1 MHEARW
7 GRISSVND
15 SRPDPDEL
23 LRRVAEE
30 ERQAE
35 RGKLTLF
42 FGAAPGVGKTY
53 AMLVAAREEQAE
65 GRDLLVGIVETH
77 GRAETSALLEGL
89 PVLPRRPVPYRGVV
103 LQEFDIDA
111 ALARRPALLLVDEL
125 AHTNAEGSRHP
136 KRWQDVEE
144 LLDAGI
150 DVYSTLNVQ
159 HVESLKDVV
168 AQITGVTV
176 RETVPDSMLEQAHE
190 IRLADLPPDELL
202 ERLREGKVYISEQAA
217 RAVDSFFRKGNL
229 IALRELA
236 LRRTAERV
244 DAQMR
249 QYRRDQGIEATWA
262 ATERLLVCLSWSPH
276 SARVVREAS
285 RMARGLHATWLAVY
299 VETPGSVRLSA
310 EDKAWLSEN
319 LRLAAQLGAEVVT
332 VSDEKPAEAILR
344 VARERNVTK
353 IVVGKPRA
361 LRKRDRIFGSF
372 VDDIVKES
380 GTIDVY
386 VTAGSSGPP
395 ETLPDRRP
403 RSAPGRLG
411 YLAAAGLVVLV
422 TVVARFAFGHAYLAD
437 VVMLYLLGV
446 VVASLTLDR
455 WPSLSTAVLSVVAFD
470 FFFIP
475 PYLTFSVS
483 DFRHVVTF
491 TVMLLVGVVI
501 NHLTLRVR
509 EQATGARERERRT
522 AALYE
527 MSRALGEGVERS
539 ALVTRAADHI
549 ARVFESDVLVF
560 VSDERDLSVI
570 HRTTGGRVQA
580 SAQELG
586 VARWVWTNRKQAGL
600 STNTLP
606 GSPGLFIPLATTHG
620 LLGVLGVVPKDPSRF
635 DDPEEHRFL
644 EAFAA
649 QMGVAVERTQLSE
662 QAQTARL
669 DADREELRNALLSSV
684 SHDLRTP
691 LGVIEGASSALLD
704 AEVTL
709 DPSTRRDLV
718 ETIHE
723 EAERLNRRVRNLLD
737 MTRFEAGAV
746 RLDYEWQSL
755 EEVVGA
761 ALARVEKHL
770 GGREITV
777 SLPPE
782 LPLVLCDGVLI
793 EQVLVNL
800 LENAIKYSP
809 ADTPVEVS
817 GSDAAGE
824 VVATV
829 ADRGAG
835 IVAGEEDRIF
845 EKFYRSERTRATGG
859 VGLGLAICRAIVS
872 AHSGRIWAEN
882 RPAGGS
888 AFRFSLPKGQESAA
902 LPPREEEEP

>member
-1 MHEARW
+1 V
-7 GRISSVND
+7 SD

-23 LRRVAEE
+23 LRRVAQE
-30 ERQAE
+30 ERRAE
-35 RGKLTLF
+35 RGQLTLF

-53 AMLVAAREEQAE
+53 AMLLAASEERKA
-65 GRDLLVGIVETH
+65 GRDVLVGVVETH
-77 GRAETSALLEGL
+77 GRAETAALLEGL
-89 PVLPRRPVPYRGVV
+89 AVLPRRPIPYRSVT
-103 LQEFDIDA
+103 LLELDIDA
-111 ALARRPALLLVDEL
+111 ALARRPGLLLVDEL
-125 AHTNAEGSRHP
+125 AHTNADGCRHP

-159 HVESLKDVV
+159 HVESLRDVV

-176 RETVPDSMLEQAHE
+176 RETVPDVALEQAHE
-190 IRLADLPPDELL
+190 FRLVDLPPDELL
-202 ERLREGKVYISEQAA
+202 ERLREGKVYVADQAG
-217 RAVDSFFRKGNL
+217 RAVQSFFRKGNL

-249 QYRRDQGIEATWA
+249 QYRREEGIEATWA

-285 RMARGLHATWLAVY
+285 RMARGLHASWLAVY
-299 VETPGSVRLSA
+299 VETPGAARLSA

-332 VSDEKPAEAILR
+332 LSDEKPAEAILR
-344 VARERNVTK
+344 VAQDRNVTK

-361 LRKRDRIFGSF
+361 LRRRDRIFGSF
-372 VDDIVKES
+372 VDDIVKSS

-386 VTAGSSGPP
+386 VTAGSSGPS
-395 ETLPDRRP
+395 EILPDRRP

-411 YLAAAGLVVLV
+411 YLAAASLVVLV

-446 VVASLTLDR
+446 VIASLSFDR
-455 WPSLSTAVLSVVAFD
+455 GPSLSTAVLSVLAFD

-475 PYLTFSVS
+475 PYFTFSVN

-491 TVMLLVGVVI
+491 TVMLFVGVVI

-527 MSRALGEGVERS
+527 MSRALGHAVERS
-539 ALVTRAADHI
+539 TLVTTAADHI

-560 VSDERDLSVI
+560 VPDERDLSVV
-570 HRTTGGRVQA
+570 HRTTGLVQA

-586 VARWVWTNRKQAGL
+586 VARWVWTNRKEAGL

-620 LLGVLGVVPKDPSRF
+620 LLGVLGVVPKNPSRF
-635 DDPEEHRFL
+635 DDPEERRFL
-644 EAFAA
+644 QAFAA

-669 DADREELRNALLSSV
+669 DADREQLRNALLSSV

-704 AEVTL
+704 AEMTL
-709 DPSTRRDLV
+709 DTDARRDLA

-755 EEVVGA
+755 EEIVGA
-761 ALARVEKHL
+761 ALSRVESRL
-770 GGREITV
+770 GGRRVTV

-782 LPLVLCDGVLI
+782 LPLVSCDGILI

-800 LENAIKYSP
+800 LENALKYSP
-809 ADTPVEVS
+809 PDSPIEVS
-817 GSDAAGE
+817 GHDAASE
-824 VVATV
+824 IVVTV

-835 IVAGEEDRIF
+835 LVPGEEERIF
-845 EKFYRSERTRATGG
+845 EKFYRSERNHATGG

-872 AHSGRIWAEN
+872 AHGGRIWAEN
-882 RPAGGS
+882 GAPSGA
-888 AFRFSLPKGQESAA
+888 AFRFSLPKGGESAS
-902 LPPREEEEP
+902 LPPEEEEEP

>member
-1 MHEARW
+1 LTE
-7 GRISSVND
+7 V
-15 SRPDPDEL
+15 RPDPDEL

-30 ERQAE
+30 QSRAH
-35 RGKLTLF
+35 RGQLTLF

-53 AMLVAAREEQAE
+53 AMLIAAREERLT
-65 GRDLLVGIVETH
+65 GRDVLVGIVETH
-77 GRAETSALLEGL
+77 GRSETAALLEGL
-89 PVLPRRPVPYRGVV
+89 PVLPRRAVPYHGVI
-103 LQEFDIDA
+103 LHEFDLDQS
-111 ALARRPALLLVDEL
+111 LTRRPGLLLVDEL

-150 DVYSTLNVQ
+150 DVFSTLNVQ

-176 RETVPDSMLEQAHE
+176 RETVPDSMLEAAHE

-202 ERLREGKVYISEQAA
+202 ERLRDGKVYIPDQAR
-217 RAVDSFFRKGNL
+217 RAATSFFRKGNL

-249 QYRRDQGIEATWA
+249 QYRRDEGIEATWA

-285 RMARGLHATWLAVY
+285 RMARGLHASWLAVY
-299 VETPGSVRLSA
+299 VETPAAVRLSA

-344 VARERNVTK
+344 VARARNVTK

-372 VDDIVKES
+372 VDDIVKGS

-386 VTAGSSGPP
+386 ATAGSSGPA
-395 ETLPDRRP
+395 ETLPDRHP
-403 RSAPGRLG
+403 RAAPRRLG
-411 YLAAAGLVVLV
+411 FLTAAGLVVLV
-422 TVVARFAFGHAYLAD
+422 TLVARFAFGHAYLAD

-446 VVASLTLDR
+446 VIASLSLDR
-455 WPSLSTAVLSVVAFD
+455 WPSLSTAALSVVAFD

-475 PYLTFSVS
+475 PYYTFSVA

-491 TVMLLVGVVI
+491 TVMLLVGIVI

-509 EQATGARERERRT
+509 NQATGARERERRT

-527 MSRALGEGVERS
+527 MSRALGEAGERS
-539 ALVTRAADHI
+539 ALVARAADQI
-549 ARVFESDVLVF
+549 ARVFLSDVLVF
-560 VSDERDLSVI
+560 VPDEQDLVVV
-570 HRTTGGRVQA
+570 HRTTGPVQA

-586 VARWVWTNRKQAGL
+586 VARWVWTNRKEAGL

-620 LLGVLGVVPKDPSRF
+620 LLGVLGLVPRDSSRF
-635 DDPEEHRFL
+635 DDPEERRFL

-649 QMGVAVERTQLSE
+649 QMGVAVERTHLAE

-669 DADREELRNALLSSV
+669 DADREQLRNALLSSV

-704 AEVTL
+704 AEVSL
-709 DPSTRRDLV
+709 DAPTRRDLA

-737 MTRFEAGAV
+737 MTRLEAGAV

-761 ALARVEKHL
+761 ALARVESRL
-770 GGREITV
+770 GGRLVTV
-777 SLPPE
+777 VLAPD
-782 LPLVLCDGVLI
+782 LPLLSFDGILI
-793 EQVLVNL
+793 EQVIVNL
-800 LENAIKYSP
+800 LENAMKYSP
-809 ADTPVEVS
+809 AGASIEISAEDR
-817 GSDAAGE
+817 AAE
-824 VVATV
+824 VVV
-829 ADRGAG
+829 AVEDEGAG
-835 IVAGEEDRIF
+835 ILPGEEDRIF
-845 EKFYRSERTRATGG
+845 EKFYRSERNRATGG

-872 AHSGRIWAEN
+872 AHGGRIWAEN
-882 RPAGGS
+882 RAARGS
-888 AFRFSLPKGQESAA
+888 AFRFSLPKGRESAA

>member
-1 MHEARW
+1 
-7 GRISSVND
+7 VND

-30 ERQAE
+30 KRQAE

-53 AMLVAAREEQAE
+53 AMLEAAAEEQEA
-65 GRDLLVGIVETH
+65 GRDVLVGVVETH
-77 GRAETSALLEGL
+77 GRAETAALLAGL
-89 PVLPRRPVPYRGVV
+89 PVLPRRAVPYRGVT
-103 LQEFDIDA
+103 LQEFDLDA
-111 ALARRPALLLVDEL
+111 ALARRPGLLLVDEL

-150 DVYSTLNVQ
+150 DVFSTLNVQ

-168 AQITGVTV
+168 AQITGVTI

-202 ERLREGKVYISEQAA
+202 ERLRDGKVYIAEQAG
-217 RAVDSFFRKGNL
+217 RAVESFFRKGNL

-249 QYRRDQGIEATWA
+249 QYRRDKGIEATWA

-285 RMARGLHATWLAVY
+285 RMARGLHASWLAVY
-299 VETPGSVRLSA
+299 VETPRAVRLSA

-332 VSDEKPAEAILR
+332 VPDEKPAEAILR
-344 VARERNVTK
+344 VAREKNVTK
-353 IVVGKPRA
+353 IVVGKPRS
-361 LRKRDRIFGSF
+361 LRRRDRIFGSF
-372 VDDIVKES
+372 VDDIVKGS
-380 GTIDVY
+380 GAIDVY
-386 VTAGSSGPP
+386 VTAGSSGPA
-395 ETLPDRRP
+395 ETLPDRRH

-411 YLAAAGLVVLV
+411 YLAAFGLVILV

-446 VVASLTLDR
+446 VIASLSLAR
-455 WPSLSTAVLSVVAFD
+455 GPSLSTAVLSVLAFD

-475 PYLTFSVS
+475 PYLTFNVS
-483 DFRHVVTF
+483 DFRHLVTF
-491 TVMLLVGVVI
+491 SVMLLVGMVI

-509 EQATGARERERRT
+509 DQATGARERERRT
-522 AALYE
+522 AALYD
-527 MSRALGEGVERS
+527 MSRALGEAVERS

-549 ARVFESDVLVF
+549 ARVFECDVLVF
-560 VSDERDLSVI
+560 VSDERDLTML
-570 HRTTGGRVQA
+570 HRAPGAVEA

-586 VARWVWTNRKQAGL
+586 VARWVWANRKQAGL

-606 GSPGLFIPLATTHG
+606 GSPGLYIPLATTHG

-669 DADREELRNALLSSV
+669 AADREQLRNALLSSV

-691 LGVIEGASSALLD
+691 LGVIEGAASALLT
-704 AEVTL
+704 AELSL
-709 DPSTRRDLV
+709 DKEVRRDLA

-737 MTRFEAGAV
+737 MTRLEAGAV
-746 RLDYEWQSL
+746 RLDHEWQSL

-761 ALARVEKHL
+761 ALGRVESPL
-770 GGREITV
+770 GAGRVTV

-809 ADTPVEVS
+809 PGSPIEVRA
-817 GSDAAGE
+817 SDAATE
-824 VVATV
+824 MVVTV
-829 ADRGAG
+829 ADNGAG
-835 IVAGEEDRIF
+835 LLPGEEDRVF
-845 EKFYRSERTRATGG
+845 EKFYRSDRNRTSGG
-859 VGLGLAICRAIVS
+859 VGLGLAICRAIVA
-872 AHSGRIWAEN
+872 AHGGRIWAEN
-882 RPAGGS
+882 RPGGGA
-888 AFRFSLPKGQESAA
+888 AFRFSLPKGVESAA